1 MTIKE
6 AFIIELGGLEVSG
19 GSIDRSLL
27 RAKIS
32 DSQADYQPN
41 LHDDAIEVAYMFT
54 LFSIWGTFKSLSEGD
69 KSVTFSDDMM
79 KKLLYLAKKYG
90 RDDILD
96 ALDDRPKVNSIRK
109 W

>member
-1 MTIKE
+1 MTVKE
-6 AFIIELGGLEVSG
+6 AFIIELGGLQVSS

-32 DSQADYQPN
+32 DSQADYEPA

-54 LFSIWGTFKSLSEGD
+54 LFSIWGTYKSLSEGD
-69 KSVTFSDDMM
+69 LSVTFSDDML

-90 RDDILD
+90 RDDIVD
-96 ALDDRPKVNSIRK
+96 ALDDKPRVKAIRK